1 MMTAK
6 ERRNTSWCSQVR
18 HSRTTRLQHHQLLAP
33 NWHQTERAADHP
45 QTLTVTTRW
54 SLLVVEPP
62 ATTVTTAD
70 LNTAMRVNRRAP
82 KTLTRA
88 ERTATTRLTRP
99 RRLTKLARRVRR
111 TRR

>member
-1 MMTAK
+1 MTTK

-18 HSRTTRLQHHQLLAP
+18 QSRTTRLQHHLLLAP
-33 NWHQTERAADHP
+33 NWHQTERAAVRL

-62 ATTVTTAD
+62 ATTVMTAD
-70 LNTAMRVNRRAP
+70 LNTAMTVNRRAP

-88 ERTATTRLTRP
+88 ERT
-99 RRLTKLARRVRR
+99 KLAQRVRK

>member
-1 MMTAK
+1 MTAK

-18 HSRTTRLQHHQLLAP
+18 QSWTTCLQHHLLLAP
-33 NWHQTERAADHP
+33 NWHQTERAAVCP
-45 QTLTVTTRW
+45 QTLTVTTQW

-62 ATTVTTAD
+62 ATTVTTAY
-70 LNTAMRVNRRAP
+70 LNTAMTVNRRAP

-88 ERTATTRLTRP
+88 EQ
-99 RRLTKLARRVRR
+99 TKLAQRMRR